1 MRRTF
6 SLVAAIALTA
16 IPATAAFAGDFR
28 GQARAVIENATP
40 SDVKLSFTPQKMKW
54 QYDKLYIWGT
64 VSNASDARREY
75 VQISITA
82 LDKDR
87 NFLGRQ
93 KWYIEE
99 NHLNPAETG
108 TLDGIFIET
117 EGRVPAIL
125 QIQLSDNS
133 GD

>member
-1 MRRTF
+1 MLRTF
-6 SLVAAIALTA
+6 SLVVAVALTA
-16 IPATAAFAGDFR
+16 IPVPVAIAGDFR
-28 GQARAVIENATP
+28 GQARAVIENVTP
-40 SDVKLSFTPQKMKW
+40 SDVKLLFTPQKMKW

-64 VSNASDARREY
+64 VTNTSDARREF

-93 KWYIEE
+93 KWHIEE
-99 NHLNPAETG
+99 THLNAAETG

-125 QIQLSDNS
+125 QIQLSGNS
-133 GD
+133 DD